1 MTNYLAG
8 QQFSVGVGVSTVL
21 ADMDFETYSDAGFLF
36 DGEKYV
42 GATKNKRGLPLV
54 GAAAYAEHYS
64 TEVLSLAYDLKDG
77 AGPRLWVPGLPYPQD
92 LFDYIAAGGLIE
104 AHNSGFEFFVWYYV
118 CHCRMGWPF
127 LAIEQLR
134 CSMAKAKAYSL
145 PGKLETAAK
154 VVQAVELKDESGTA
168 TMRKLSVPR
177 KPTKKEQKPTLDSAA

>member
-1 MTNYLAG
+1 MMSNLRSLSEQTAMYEKA
-8 QQFSVGVGVSTVL
+8 VL
-21 ADMDFETYSDAGFLF
+21 AKEAEEIDRKTKEAFDRAVLRKQASALEERIEKGKVDTDGYMAPAHGYFETYSDAGFLF

-77 AGPRLWVPGLPYPQD
+77 AGPRLWVPGLPYPQE
-92 LFDYIAAGGLIE
+92 LFDYITAGGLIE
-104 AHNSGFEFFVWYYV
+104 AHNSGFEFFVWFYV

-134 CSMAKAKAYSL
+134 CSMAKAKA
-145 PGKLETAAK
+145 
-154 VVQAVELKDESGTA
+154 
-168 TMRKLSVPR
+168 
-177 KPTKKEQKPTLDSAA
+177 